1 MKVEEDKRIKQF
13 SFSWRREITANK
25 MRGIASLRSESESED
40 FSFRGRSNESCKLQ
54 VTRSQG
60 HQAIILR

>member
-25 MRGIASLRSESESED
+25 MRGIASLRSKDKAQD
-40 FSFRGRSNESCKLQ
+40 FSFVSIS
-54 VTRSQG
+54 
-60 HQAIILR
+60 LRRKK

>member
-40 FSFRGRSNESCKLQ
+40 FSFTPLEIIDITGRGLIKY
-54 VTRSQG
+54 
-60 HQAIILR
+60 AYA